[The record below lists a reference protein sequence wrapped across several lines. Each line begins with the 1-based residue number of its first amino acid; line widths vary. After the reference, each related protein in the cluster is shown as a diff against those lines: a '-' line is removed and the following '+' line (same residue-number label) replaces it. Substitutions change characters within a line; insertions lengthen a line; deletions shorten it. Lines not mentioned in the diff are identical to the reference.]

1 MGDDKVRTL
10 VQQAAGA
17 MQAADAWRA
26 YVAIEYAVL
35 EVKLR
40 HGLEHEP
47 SPPTVKRAAKKA
59 DLLALAG
66 EKLTRLDYSDAK
78 KLLYELRACRDALK
92 AATAKP

>member
-1 MGDDKVRTL
+1 LGNDRVRAL
-10 VQQAAGA
+10 VQQAADA

-40 HGLEHEP
+40 HGLEREP
-47 SPPTVKRAAKKA
+47 SPPPVKRTAKKA

-66 EKLTRLDYSDAK
+66 EKLARLDYSHAK
-78 KLLYELRACRDALK
+78 KLLYELRVCRDALK
-92 AATAKP
+92 AATARP

>member
-1 MGDDKVRTL
+1 MGEDKVRDL
-10 VQQAAGA
+10 VQQAADA
-17 MQAADAWRA
+17 MQADAWRA

-35 EVKLR
+35 EVKMR

-47 SPPTVKRAAKKA
+47 SPPPVKRTAKKA

-66 EKLTRLDYSDAK
+66 EKLVHLDYSDAK
-78 KLLYELRACRDALK
+78 KLLYELRICRDALK